1 MAEPSGAI
9 EFMYFDSGTLRLHKF
24 SHAKVQRNIEKAT
37 KYRGYFTK
45 SMFFIAIWY
54 LEAL

>member
-1 MAEPSGAI
+1 MAEASGAI
-9 EFMYFDSGTLRLHKF
+9 EFMYFDSETLRLHKF

-45 SMFFIAIWY
+45 SMCFIAIWY